1 MEGSCS
7 EAVFAL
13 PASLNDQL
21 SPSPMRTEES
31 SEAAVCLELSHFGP
45 AHGAFTPLLKE
56 SSCGWRGL
64 V

>member
-21 SPSPMRTEES
+21 SPSPVRTDEGGS
-31 SEAAVCLELSHFGP
+31 FEA
-45 AHGAFTPLLKE
+45 
-56 SSCGWRGL
+56 
-64 V
+64 